1 MLEAYLELFTVL
13 YLKSDDIVKEV
24 LLNDLY
30 SL

>member
-30 SL
+30 